1 LTIKVPAMDCV
12 HMTEG
17 LAGVLAACLHRLWG
31 TPVEVTAL
39 TQLSGGASRE
49 AWDIEADA
57 AGRGTSH
64 LILLRNAA
72 DRALALEKNIEVE
85 AAAMIAART
94 AGVPAPELHDHG
106 DGALGQ
112 AYLLMERLDGET
124 IPRRLLRDEAYAQAR
139 PGLARR
145 FGEVLAR
152 IHLLDP
158 AEIPGLPNVDALGQ
172 LKELYQAFAEPR
184 PALEIGLRWL
194 EENQPAPV
202 RDTLVH
208 GDFRTGNLM
217 ISSEGLTGVLDWE
230 LTHRGDPR
238 QDLGWLC
245 TKAWR
250 FGSPHPVGGFGPRDE
265 LMAGYAAGGGT
276 PPDEPTQ
283 RWWELYGT
291 VRWGLLCRRQAERYL
306 AEDEPS
312 IELAVLGRR
321 VCEQEWDILLALG
334 HAAPV
339 TVQDPLETAETNP
352 VRPHDRPYGPEL
364 LRAVRGFL
372 AADPPAGAGP
382 AGAGPA
388 GAGTADAR
396 ARFLTRVADNALK
409 IAEREARLGPAHE
422 QHHQTRLATLGVADD
437 AALCAAIRDGSLDDR
452 FAAVTQAVRDMTVDK
467 LTVANPRH
475 LAIPG

>member
-1 LTIKVPAMDCV
+1 
-12 HMTEG
+12 MTEG
-17 LAGVLAACLHRLWG
+17 LAGVLAARLHQLWG
-31 TPVEVTAL
+31 TQVEVTAL

-72 DRALALEKNIEVE
+72 DRSLALEKNIDVE
-85 AAAMIAART
+85 AAAMIAARQ

-124 IPRRLLRDEAYAQAR
+124 IPRRLLRDDAYAKAR

-145 FGEVLAR
+145 LGEVLAR
-152 IHLLDP
+152 IHLLGP
-158 AEIPGLPNVDALGQ
+158 AEIPGLTQVDALGQ

-184 PALEIGLRWL
+184 PALEIALRWL
-194 EENQPAPV
+194 AEHEPAPV
-202 RDTLVH
+202 QDTLVH

-217 ISSEGLTGVLDWE
+217 ISPDGLTGVLDWE

-250 FGSPHPVGGFGPRDE
+250 FGSPHPVGGFGSRDE

-291 VRWGLLCRRQAERYL
+291 VRWGMLCRRQAERYL
-306 AEDEPS
+306 SEGEPS
-312 IELAVLGRR
+312 IEYAVLGRR
-321 VCEQEWDILLALG
+321 VCEQEWDILLALDY
-334 HAAPV
+334 AAPV
-339 TVQDPLETAETNP
+339 TVRDPLDKAATHP

-372 AADPPAGAGP
+372 GAQAGP
-382 AGAGPA
+382 AGANTG
-388 GAGTADAR
+388 GANTGGANTGGANTGDAR
-396 ARFLTRVADNALK
+396 ARFLARVADNALK
-409 IAEREARLGPAHE
+409 IAEREARLGPVHE
-422 QHHQTRLATLGVADD
+422 QRHRQRLAALGVSDD

-452 FAAVTQAVRDMTVDK
+452 FGDVTAAVRDMTVDK

>member
-1 LTIKVPAMDCV
+1 
-12 HMTEG
+12 MTEG
-17 LAGVLAACLHRLWG
+17 LAGVLAARLHQLWG
-31 TPVEVTAL
+31 TPVEVTSL

-49 AWDIEADA
+49 AWDITIKAGADE
-57 AGRGTSH
+57 RH
-64 LILLRNAA
+64 LILLRSSAE
-72 DRALALEKNIEVE
+72 RVLALEKNIDVE
-85 AAAMIAART
+85 AAAMMKARK

-112 AYLLMERLDGET
+112 AYLLMERLAGET
-124 IPRRLLRDEAYAQAR
+124 IPRRLLRDDAYARAR

-152 IHLLDP
+152 LHQVDP
-158 AEIPGLPNVDALGQ
+158 ATIPGLPPVDALGQ
-172 LKELYQAFAEPR
+172 LKELYLAFAEPR

-194 EENQPAPV
+194 TENEPAPV
-202 RDTLVH
+202 KGTLVH

-217 ISSEGLTGVLDWE
+217 ISSTGLQGVLDWE

-250 FGSPHPVGGFGPRDE
+250 FGSPEPVGGFGRRED
-265 LMAGYAAGGGT
+265 LMAGYADGGGT
-276 PPDEPTQ
+276 PPDEQTQ

-306 AEDEPS
+306 AEGDPS
-312 IELAVLGRR
+312 IEYAVLGRR

-334 HAAPV
+334 HATPL
-339 TVQDPLETAETNP
+339 TVADPLDDGESPA

-372 AADPPAGAGP
+372 ATETGAQ
-382 AGAGPA
+382 
-388 GAGTADAR
+388 ADAR
-396 ARFLTRVADNALK
+396 TRFLVRVADNALK
-409 IAEREARLGPAHE
+409 IAEREARLGAKHE
-422 QHHQTRLATLGVADD
+422 QAHQARLAALGVHDD
-437 AALCAAIRDGSLDDR
+437 SELCAAIRDKTLDHR
-452 FAAVTQAVRDMTVDK
+452 FDDITAAVRDMTIDK